1 MCFRFSKKMEV
12 NKMQKT
18 KDDFICGFAPLLYY
32 VKSGDEKNV
41 YLQDLQNGTN
51 AKTSTAIGF
60 S

>member
-1 MCFRFSKKMEV
+1 MEV

-18 KDDFICGFAPLLYY
+18 KDDFICGFAPFLYY